1 MFSLILS
8 CITIVCALISLFFT
22 VKTICL
28 RNKTYEDISEI
39 YKMMEK
45 KAINNYNI
53 NAEARHEV
61 LDEYMYDYGV
71 DSDHFKDAVKKSKK
85 KKKNEVKR
93 NDSI

>member
-8 CITIVCALISLFFT
+8 CITIVCALISIFFT
-22 VKTICL
+22 IKTICL

-39 YKMMEK
+39 YKMLEK

-53 NAEARHEV
+53 NAEARHE
-61 LDEYMYDYGV
+61 
-71 DSDHFKDAVKKSKK
+71 AVKEFLGCGCEAHQKEDTVKESKK